1 MRCLLPVLL
10 ILGAVPASAEVSH
23 RIEGRFGVAY
33 QSNPD
38 GSGGTTQPLYEGR
51 YTSTFSHTA
60 DNGLTFRFELGVV
73 VGNIPD
79 RGERAARDSYSIG
92 LGAAD

>member
-1 MRCLLPVLL
+1 MRRLLPAIL
-10 ILGAVPASAEVSH
+10 ILSAAPAAAEVSH
-23 RIEGRFGVAY
+23 HIEGRFGVAY
-33 QSNPD
+33 HATGN
-38 GSGGTTQPLYEGR
+38 GTGTTQPLYEGR

-60 DNGLTFRFELGVV
+60 DNGLTFRFELGIV

-79 RGERAARDSYSIG
+79 RGERASRDSYSIG

>member
-1 MRCLLPVLL
+1 MRRLLPVFL
-10 ILGAVPASAEVSH
+10 IMTAMPATAEVTH

-33 QSNPD
+33 QSTPD
-38 GSGGTTQPLYEGR
+38 GGGTTQPLYEGR

-60 DNGLTFRFELGVV
+60 DNGLTFRFELGIV

-79 RGERAARDSYSIG
+79 RGERAARDSYSVG

>member
-1 MRCLLPVLL
+1 MRRLLPALL
-10 ILGAVPASAEVSH
+10 IVTAMPATAEVSH

-33 QSNPD
+33 QSNPN
-38 GSGGTTQPLYEGR
+38 GTGTTQPLYEGR

-79 RGERAARDSYSIG
+79 RGERASRGAYSIG
-92 LGAAD
+92 LGTTD